1 MSSWAY
7 CYWSEFA
14 SLKTKDWQ
22 FNNFVVTGGTVSCR
36 NDTSRCQHW
45 PQSCNID
52 DLLFSV
58 FGQINLSQQRQ
69 GCTKPNRAY
78 VKVVKFLSLLIFTGL
93 WLTTISSYYST
104 NTLRYMRHLVSSHY
118 NDVIMSAIASQITS
132 LTIVYSIVYSGADK
146 KKTSKLR
153 VTGLCAGNSPATGE
167 FPTQKASNAENVSI
181 WWRHHVP
188 VLGWFSSSVAP
199 GQTYALLLTCAA
211 MGLTGSFSVLRISDV
226 IVRVDER
233 SLKGYRYITR
243 FHCMN
248 CLWTN
253 NQTW

>member
-1 MSSWAY
+1 MSSRAH
-7 CYWSEFA
+7 CYWSKFA

-22 FNNFVVTGGTVSCR
+22 FDNFVVTGGTVSCR
-36 NDTSRCQHW
+36 NDTLRCQLW

-58 FGQINLSQQRQ
+58 FGQINLSQQRH

-104 NTLRYMRHLVSSHY
+104 NTLRYIRHLVSSYY
-118 NDVIMSAIASQITS
+118 NDVIMSAMASQITS
-132 LTIVYSIVYSGADK
+132 LTIVYSIVYSGADQRK
-146 KKTSKLR
+146 HQS
-153 VTGLCAGNSPATGE
+153 S
-167 FPTQKASNAENVSI
+167 ASLAFVRGI
-181 WWRHHVP
+181 PR
-188 VLGWFSSSVAP
+188 

-233 SLKGYRYITR
+233 WLKGYRYITR